1 MFSGSPFDSCLCNAG
16 YMVRDTEN
24 SGEIWEPKTVKSS
37 YRITGKSTQSYLFA
51 IDLENRDFV
60 WLNMCK
66 DTKQIVAGTD
76 NVSFLAKY
84 IYMTEVINVS
94 RLFKMLA
101 TEVVDNVD
109 DADIVVSDEKFD
121 LPLGENQIQIKS
133 TDTEVLIALLNNKSS
148 LTN

>member
-1 MFSGSPFDSCLCNAG
+1 
-16 YMVRDTEN
+16 
-24 SGEIWEPKTVKSS
+24 
-37 YRITGKSTQSYLFA
+37 
-51 IDLENRDFV
+51 
-60 WLNMCK
+60 
-66 DTKQIVAGTD
+66 
-76 NVSFLAKY
+76 
-84 IYMTEVINVS
+84 MTEVINVS